1 MQSSMPFTVV
11 ENRRKKSYFTKLRA
25 KRATFTFW
33 KEIIKST
40 KNSQFAVR
48 QVNSIMVEDF
58 VSVFEKLER
67 RSWDY
72 HWQ

>member
-1 MQSSMPFTVV
+1 MQSSMPFMVF
-11 ENRRKKSYFTKLRA
+11 ENRRKSIMRA
-25 KRATFTFW
+25 KRATFTFD
-33 KEIIKST
+33 KSSL
-40 KNSQFAVR
+40 KMPKIVNLQLAVR
-48 QVNSIMVEDF
+48 QVNSIMVEYF

>member
-1 MQSSMPFTVV
+1 MPFTVV
-11 ENRRKKSYFTKLRA
+11 EKVLLYKIASEASYFYILD
-25 KRATFTFW
+25 
-33 KEIIKST
+33 KSSL
-40 KNSQFAVR
+40 KMPKIVNLQLAVR
-48 QVNSIMVEDF
+48 QVNSIMVEYF